1 MAGRSAKPSEFAGKP
16 GLIQS
21 VADGHVEMTAREA
34 AFVMRRQGFSD
45 VVGRTFPEQDAIDET
60 LGRRG
65 EPAVPVETREA
76 VADGSML
83 PAEPLWGR
91 GIHNE
96 GLAAE
101 RGM

>member
-1 MAGRSAKPSEFAGKP
+1 MARAGESEFGGKA

-21 VADGHVEMTAREA
+21 ADDGHVEMTAREA

-45 VVGRTFPEQDAIDET
+45 VVGRTFEEQDAIDET

-65 EPAVPVETREA
+65 EPAVSQEAREA

-96 GLAAE
+96 GLAEE